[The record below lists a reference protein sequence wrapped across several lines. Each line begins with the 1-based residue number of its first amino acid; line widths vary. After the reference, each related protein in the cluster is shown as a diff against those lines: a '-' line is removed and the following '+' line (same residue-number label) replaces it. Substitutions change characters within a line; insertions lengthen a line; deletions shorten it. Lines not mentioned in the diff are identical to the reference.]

1 MTHTTDHDNLAAH
14 VELRDRSVVDVGCGA
29 GGLVRWMR
37 ERGAEP
43 VGVECG
49 DVMRTMALEADP
61 DNVLDYV
68 NAVGQDLP
76 FEDATFDVVTF
87 IYSLHHVPE
96 HEMVDA
102 LAEAHRVLRPG
113 GVAYIAEPVA
123 AGLGHQV
130 SRLIDD
136 ETEVRAHAQAA
147 IDQADALGFDRAAQG
162 SYATLRTYADFA
174 AYESMMVGIDPG
186 RAAAMETHREAVRDL
201 FHEHGTVGD
210 DGVSFESSVVFDV
223 LTKR

>member
-1 MTHTTDHDNLAAH
+1 MTHTNDHDNVAAH
-14 VELRDRSVVDVGCGA
+14 VNIAGRQVLDVGCGA
-29 GGLVRWMR
+29 GGLVRWLR

-49 DVMRTMALEADP
+49 DAMRALALEADP
-61 DNVLDYV
+61 ENALDYV

-76 FEDATFDVVTF
+76 FDDATFDVVTF

-96 HEMVDA
+96 NAMVDA
-102 LAEAHRVLRPG
+102 LTEAHRVLRPG

-147 IDQADALGFDRAAQG
+147 IDQADALGFDRAAQR
-162 SYATLRTYADFA
+162 SYTTLRTYADFE
-174 AYESMMVGIDPG
+174 AYESMMVGIDPD
-186 RAAAMETHREAVRDL
+186 RAAAMETHRDAVRDL
-201 FHEHGTVGD
+201 FHEHGTAGD